1 MDVEKLL
8 ASPHFKWERR
18 EPADREALEGFR
30 TAAPPNLPNTYLKFM
45 RATNG
50 GSGEGPF
57 NAGWVEVWPVGEAME
72 RNEELGILQRL
83 PGFFAFGSDGA
94 DRVYVFDI
102 REEDGAAVCSV
113 SAEKVEAGGVDEL
126 TGSFSEFLQRIVHVH
141 GNA

>member
-1 MDVEKLL
+1 
-8 ASPHFKWERR
+8 
-18 EPADREALEGFR
+18 
-30 TAAPPNLPNTYLKFM
+30 
-45 RATNG
+45 
-50 GSGEGPF
+50 
-57 NAGWVEVWPVGEAME
+57 
-72 RNEELGILQRL
+72 
-83 PGFFAFGSDGA
+83 GA